1 MTASGIAIAR
11 SKISLVA
18 TQTTLGEELEVLPLP
33 WPMPGA
39 DLRNA
44 RRQHRHRCINC
55 TNHYP
60 CAGPD
65 DSGECMPLC
74 GPCLWVELG
83 AQLKMYQSM
92 ANAIERRRRKLEE
105 RVGSSACRRA
115 QMLRRN
121 LLRES
126 NVVAGFGCVVLKREQ
141 RGSERSDPEE
151 TR

>member
-1 MTASGIAIAR
+1 MAASGTAISR
-11 SKISLVA
+11 SKTPLVV
-18 TQTTLGEELEVLPLP
+18 TQTILGEEPVVLPLP
-33 WPMPGA
+33 WPMPGT
-39 DLRNA
+39 DSRNA
-44 RRQHRHRCINC
+44 RRPHRHRCINC

-65 DSGECMPLC
+65 DTGECVPLC

-105 RVGSSACRRA
+105 RIGSAVCRRA
-115 QMLRRN
+115 QMRRRN

-126 NVVAGFGCVVLKREQ
+126 NVVVGFGRVMMKREAG
-141 RGSERSDPEE
+141 GSKKSSPEE
-151 TR
+151 VK